1 MRYDV
6 LWVPDAEQRLAA
18 IWIDSHR
25 RDAVSLAARE
35 IDELLRDAPEAIGES
50 RGDGR
55 RILLV
60 PPLGVLFRVFPQDP
74 HVYVLTVW
82 HFRSHE

>member
-6 LWVPDAEQRLAA
+6 LWVPAAEQGLAA
-18 IWIDSHR
+18 IWMDSHR
-25 RDAVSLAARE
+25 RDAVTQSARE
-35 IDELLRDAPEAIGES
+35 IDELLRDDPEDVGES
-50 RGDGR
+50 RADGR

-82 HFRSHE
+82 HYKSHE